1 MSAAN
6 QLNSKLNKQTDNKS
20 VNHRTHTLSLAHSTT
35 MRKRTQPESSSS
47 SSPASKSE
55 PRATDEQIKTS
66 SNDSIH
72 VSSAKRSGL
81 VWTVAFATL
90 ICASYGVYY
99 YQYEHMPP
107 PLTTE
112 QAGRRGFSELEAM
125 KHVKALTQLGPHA
138 VGSDALDRAL
148 QVVFVVLSFS
158 LLFFFSFK

>member
-20 VNHRTHTLSLAHSTT
+20 INHRTHTLSLAHSTT

-47 SSPASKSE
+47 SSSASKSE
-55 PRATDEQIKTS
+55 PPA
-66 SNDSIH
+66 DSIH

-81 VWTVAFATL
+81 VWTVVFATL

-107 PLTTE
+107 PLTAE
-112 QAGRRGFSELEAM
+112 QAGKRGFSELEAM

-158 LLFFFSFK
+158 YFFSPLSE